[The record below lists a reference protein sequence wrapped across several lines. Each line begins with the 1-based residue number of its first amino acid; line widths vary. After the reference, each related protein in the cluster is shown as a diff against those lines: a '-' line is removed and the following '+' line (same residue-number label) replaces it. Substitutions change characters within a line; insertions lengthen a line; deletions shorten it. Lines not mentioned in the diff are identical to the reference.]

1 MRHFLAKAGLATL
14 LLTAGTATNA
24 EYVLPPGMT
33 GVADFGAIDCATFT
47 HMYPAGPTGV
57 GQAVLSWAQG
67 YIYASSGNTLS
78 EALDAAPGG
87 SDWDFFSLREFIV
100 VDSNCG
106 ASCQSWAR
114 RSIGTPFALASR
126 TRVGCRAISSRC
138 RWT

>member
-1 MRHFLAKAGLATL
+1 MVMRHFLAKAGLATL

-87 SDWDFFSLREFIV
+87 SNWDFFSLREFIV
-100 VDSNCG
+100 DYCEQKPEAQLPEAVTKL
-106 ASCQSWAR
+106 WAT
-114 RSIGTPFALASR
+114 INAGNAT
-126 TRVGCRAISSRC
+126 G
-138 RWT
+138 